1 VFLRS
6 KESPESAVTNVIA
19 FRRRVP
25 MSTDVTTD
33 VTEGFLVEMD
43 GKTHSEHAHFA
54 GALSTALL
62 LRNENTGASIKVRD
76 LSHRN
81 LEETEGSAAA

>member
-1 VFLRS
+1 MRAASLVAPLRPPFGSATEGHGQFRHGVFLRS

-43 GKTHSEHAHFA
+43 G
-54 GALSTALL
+54 
-62 LRNENTGASIKVRD
+62 D